1 MFGSLPRFWI
11 QMENDVKGAIKYIR
25 QSEKHSRTSGF
36 RDGVREAGEALDR
49 LGAGNSSST
58 GKM

>member
-25 QSEKHSRTSGF
+25 QSGQAGRGKLELNRKDVIYRMHVKSIA
-36 RDGVREAGEALDR
+36 REPVA
-49 LGAGNSSST
+49 
-58 GKM
+58 